1 MCLIKRK
8 IIKKNNSDL
17 LEKLQVNLAELRK

>member
-8 IIKKNNSDL
+8 IIKKNNPDL
-17 LEKLQVNLAELRK
+17 LEKYQANLVELRK